1 MFFLFGRSFWVA
13 AAAAM
18 AVMSLAGSAWT
29 SSLAGTQTS
38 KTSSATAVIGG
49 YTVNTVAYNTNSLTP
64 ANVTSITFKIVAPGA
79 QPSFVK
85 AQPVTGGTWYTC
97 STLLSGADYNATCA
111 TTSPQWTL
119 VTGLTNM
126 TTLTIVIRQ

>member
-18 AVMSLAGSAWT
+18 AVLSLAGSAWT
-29 SSLAGTQTS
+29 GGLTGTQTS
-38 KTSSATAVIGG
+38 KTSAATAVIGG
-49 YTVNTVAYNTNSLTP
+49 YTVNTVAYNTSSTTP

-79 QPSFVK
+79 QPTFVK

-97 STLLSGADYNATCA
+97 STVASGADYNATCA
-111 TTSPQWTL
+111 TTAPQWTL
-119 VTGLTNM
+119 VTGLTGM